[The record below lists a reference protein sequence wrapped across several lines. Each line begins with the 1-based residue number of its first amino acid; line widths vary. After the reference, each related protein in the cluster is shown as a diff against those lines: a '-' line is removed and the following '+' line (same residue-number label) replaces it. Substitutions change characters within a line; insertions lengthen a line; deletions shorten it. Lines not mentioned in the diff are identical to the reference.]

1 MSEQKNTEIVEAG
14 GFAALAGQD
23 VLADLTDD
31 LQGLELSFDR
41 IKIPSGGSTAFEV
54 PGDDEE
60 DVTLA
65 KDITG
70 VILFNHPAYAYYVEK
85 YTGGTNP
92 PDCGS
97 FDGVTGTGNPGG
109 TCANCPYNQF
119 GSGEGQSKA
128 CKNRRFLY
136 ILQEGELFP
145 MVLSLPTGSLK
156 EFSKYVK
163 RQLSKGRKLS
173 QVVTKISLKKATNNS
188 GIAFSQAVFSF
199 VRVLDEAEKAALAP
213 MVDQVKEYTSNLTT
227 AALATV
233 EDEPMVDPDTGEIIE
248 PLGK

>member
-1 MSEQKNTEIVEAG
+1 MSEKTEITVAG
-14 GFAALAGQD
+14 GFAALEGLD
-23 VLADLTDD
+23 VLNEALADDCA
-31 LQGLELSFDR
+31 GLEFSFDR
-41 IKIPSGGSTAFEV
+41 IKIPAGGATMFEV

-60 DVTLA
+60 EGTMV

-70 VILFNHPAYAYYVEK
+70 VILFNHPAYAYYHEK

-109 TCANCPYNQF
+109 SCATCPYNQF

-128 CKNRRFLY
+128 CKNRRFIY

-145 MVLSLPTGSLK
+145 MTLSLPTGSLK
-156 EFSKYVK
+156 GFSQYVK

-173 QVVTKISLKKATNNS
+173 QVVTKVSLKKATNNS
-188 GIAFSQAVFSF
+188 GIAFSQAVFTF
-199 VRVLDEAEKAALAP
+199 VRVLDPAEKEAMAK
-213 MVDQVKEYTSNLTT
+213 MTEQVKTYTANLTT
-227 AALATV
+227 AALSNAV
-233 EDEPMVDPDTGEIIE
+233 DDEPIVDPETGEIIQ
-248 PLGK
+248 PLSE